1 MTIGLITCGALGRE
15 VRDLIAAH
23 GWDAAIIGVSAL
35 DHLHPERIAPDVEA
49 RIVALRAQ
57 YERMIVVYGDCGS
70 GGVLDAV
77 LARHGVER
85 LSGPHCYE
93 MYAGDDFAALMA
105 EEPGT
110 FFLTDFL
117 IRAFRGTVI
126 KGLGLDRYP
135 QLKADYF
142 GNYRRVVYLAQ
153 SPTPA
158 LYERAGAIAASLGL
172 PLEVRVTGYGWLET
186 RLAVMIAGDPSLSA
200 DEPSASTPL
209 TAPASIRC

>member
-1 MTIGLITCGALGRE
+1 MTVGLITCGALGRE
-15 VRDLIAAH
+15 VRDLITAH

-35 DHLHPERIAPDVEA
+35 DHLRPERIAPDVEA
-49 RIVALRAQ
+49 RIVALGAQ
-57 YERMIVVYGDCGS
+57 YERLIVVFGDCGS
-70 GGVLDAV
+70 GGALDAV
-77 LARHGVER
+77 LARHGIER

-93 MYAGDDFAALMA
+93 MYAGADFEAMMT

-117 IRAFRGTVI
+117 VRAFRGTVI

-135 QLKADYF
+135 QLKAEYF
-142 GNYRRVVYLAQ
+142 AHYRRVVYLAQ

-158 LYERAGAIAASLGL
+158 LRGRAEAVAAYLGL

-186 RLAVMIAGDPSLSA
+186 RLTALMGEGALAVAHSA
-200 DEPSASTPL
+200 P
-209 TAPASIRC
+209 RG